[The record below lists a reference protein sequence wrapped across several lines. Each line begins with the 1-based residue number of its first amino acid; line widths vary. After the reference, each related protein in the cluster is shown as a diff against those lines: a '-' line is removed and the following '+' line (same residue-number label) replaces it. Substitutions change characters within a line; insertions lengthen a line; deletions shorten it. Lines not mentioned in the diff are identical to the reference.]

1 MNSLTNDV
9 SLSAPVGNT
18 GLQSADVDKLSYSSA
33 AESQLIQYVSVLRR
47 RLPLILIVLGTALA
61 IGLYSTFSTVPLF
74 RATTIIQ
81 IDREAARVVKQG
93 DAETN
98 LAARP
103 GPEFYNTQYGLIASR
118 NVASAVVR
126 KLRLADN
133 AALLAGYSGADPEDV
148 MRASREART
157 RRAIGLVMGHTNVDP
172 VRNSGLVNISFA
184 SPDRALSAQVA
195 NSLATTYIEL
205 NLQRRFDANSYARTF
220 LEQELARVRQAL
232 EDSEQQ
238 VVTYGN
244 NEDIVELNQQVSE
257 GGQSTGQTVDEL
269 SLAALNSSLATAR
282 AERIAAEARARN
294 RASLALASDPAMQAL
309 RQQQSQLQAEYARL
323 LATFKPDYPAMVA
336 LRDQIESVNRSIG
349 QQNGRISE
357 SINGEYRA
365 ALEQENRLAAQV
377 NGLQSSVQNLNSRRI
392 QYRIFQRDAD
402 TNRALY
408 QSLLERYKEIG
419 VAGGIG
425 TSNVSVVDP
434 AQTPG
439 GPYTPNLLMN
449 LLISGLAGLAIGIA
463 IAFLLEQLDG
473 AIKAPSDVEDSL
485 GVPMLGVIPQTEFEG
500 IIPELKDRK
509 SELSEAYLSVQTSLR
524 FSTEHGVP
532 KTLCVTSSNETEG
545 KSTTSL
551 AIASNTGRADK
562 RTLLIDGDMRNSSL
576 HKSLGIER
584 GRGLSD
590 LLSGAGIDTV
600 EYHQVGDTNLF
611 AMTAGELPPNP
622 AELLSS
628 TRLAI
633 VLEQLSE
640 RFDHI
645 IIDAPPVIGLA
656 DAPLISSVTDATVFV
671 VKSGST
677 GTKSAIA
684 SLRRLRDVGVKVLGV
699 VLTHYSN
706 RHANYSYSYSYNYIY
721 RYGPKAERRSLLQR
735 LGLK

>member
-1 MNSLTNDV
+1 MNSHPNDIA
-9 SLSAPVGNT
+9 LSAPVGAV

-33 AESQLIQYVSVLRR
+33 AESQLIQYVSVLQR
-47 RLPLILIVLGTALA
+47 RLPLILIVLGAALA

-98 LAARP
+98 IAARP

-133 AALLAGYSGADPEDV
+133 SALLAGYSGTDPEDV

-157 RRAIGLVMGHTNVDP
+157 RRAIGLVMSHTNVDP

-195 NSLATTYIEL
+195 NSIASTYIEL

-220 LEQELARVRQAL
+220 LEQELARVRRAL

-238 VVTYGN
+238 VVAYGN
-244 NEDIVELNQQVSE
+244 NADIVELNQQVSE
-257 GGQSTGQTVDEL
+257 GGQSSGQTVDEL
-269 SLAALNSSLATAR
+269 SLAALNSSLAAAR

-294 RASLALASDPAMQAL
+294 RSSLALASDPAMQAL
-309 RQQQSQLQAEYARL
+309 RQQQSQLQGEYARL

-336 LRDQIESVNRSIG
+336 LRDQIESVNRSIS
-349 QQNGRISE
+349 QQSARLSE

-365 ALEQENRLAAQV
+365 ALEQETRLAAQV
-377 NGLQSSVQNLNSRRI
+377 NGLQSDVQNLNSRRI

-449 LLISGLAGLAIGIA
+449 LLISALAGLAIGIA
-463 IAFLLEQLDG
+463 IAFILEQLDG

-500 IIPELKDRK
+500 VIAELKDRK

-532 KTLCVTSSNETEG
+532 KTLCITSSNETEG

-551 AIASNTGRADK
+551 AIASNTGRGDK

-590 LLSGAGIDTV
+590 LLSGASVDSV
-600 EYHQVGDTNLF
+600 EYHQVGDSNLF

-622 AELLSS
+622 AELLST
-628 TRLAI
+628 TRLAQ

-640 RFDHI
+640 RFDHV

-721 RYGPKAERRSLLQR
+721 RYGPKTERRSLLER